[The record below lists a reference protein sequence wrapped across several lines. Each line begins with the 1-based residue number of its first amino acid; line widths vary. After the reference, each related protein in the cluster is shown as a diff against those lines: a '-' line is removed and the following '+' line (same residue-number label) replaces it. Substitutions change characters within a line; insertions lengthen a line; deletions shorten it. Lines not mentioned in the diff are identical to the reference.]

1 MESIGEDFYCQKQ
14 IGMVL
19 TRRQELPR
27 KMAPIKSKRRRRR
40 RRSEEKRDLGKTAAS
55 DVTGSKGSGGSQIL
69 RYHLG
74 RRGSS
79 T

>member
-27 KMAPIKSKRRRRR
+27 KMAPIKRRRR
-40 RRSEEKRDLGKTAAS
+40 RRSEEKRDLGKTGAS
-55 DVTGSKGSGGSQIL
+55 DVIGSKEGGGCH
-69 RYHLG
+69 RYFG
-74 RRGSS
+74 II
-79 T
+79 